1 MIKKKILID
10 TRNLSLL
17 DGTGIATYARNLAY
31 IIKDL
36 NYEVGL
42 LLDRKKNFQK
52 NEKLNEINFYD
63 DKSYNTYY
71 KYFKNLKSFLPY
83 FNSKYFNLNK
93 DKVINTDY
101 FRNFYPFYNF
111 LTNSNNIIE
120 ISRIKFSL
128 YSQLTNLIP
137 NNKIDDCIDI
147 YHSTSPLPILLKGK
161 INICTIHDIIPL
173 EYPYFTD
180 DHKNNYYKLI
190 KKILKNYNHI
200 ISVSDVTKKSLIN
213 FFDIEEKKITTTH
226 QSVHIPENIKSLDI
240 KSENFS
246 LFLDKFSLKA
256 KNYFIVYG
264 TIERR
269 KNILKIISSFL
280 SIPNKNF
287 KLVIIGKLGHH
298 ADKELETLS
307 DLKNNKLNRQKILFF
322 NYLKRD
328 ILLNLIKGSKAIIN
342 ASFAEG
348 FGLQLLEGMNLGV
361 PVIASNIRAHQ
372 EIGGDASLY
381 VDPASEEQ
389 ITKAMIDI
397 IDNEQL
403 VNQLVDKGYKQSKL
417 FTKEIVQSKV
427 ASVYSQF
434 I

>member
-17 DGTGIATYARNLAY
+17 DGTGIATYGRNLAY

-63 DKSYNTYY
+63 DKKYKTYD
-71 KYFKNLKSFLPY
+71 KFFANLKNFLPY
-83 FNSKYFNLNK
+83 FKHKYFNLYK
-93 DKVINTDY
+93 EKVVHKDY
-101 FRNFYPFYNF
+101 FRNVYPFYNF

-128 YSQLTNLIP
+128 YRQLIGLIP

-147 YHSTSPLPILLKGK
+147 YHSTSPLPFLLKSK

-180 DHKNNYYKLI
+180 DHKKNYYVLI
-190 KKILKNYNHI
+190 KKILNNYNHI
-200 ISVSDVTKKSLIN
+200 ISVSDTTKKSLIN
-213 FFDIEEKKITTTH
+213 FFNIEEKKITTTY
-226 QSVHIPENIKSLDI
+226 QSVYIPKNIKSLDV

-246 LFLDKFSLKA
+246 ILLEKFTLKQR
-256 KNYFIVYG
+256 KYFIVYG

-269 KNILKIISSFL
+269 KNIVKIINSFIAL
-280 SIPNKNF
+280 NAKDF
-287 KLVIIGKLGHH
+287 KLVIIGKLGFQGS
-298 ADKELETLS
+298 KELEILS
-307 DLKNNKLNRQKILFF
+307 DLNNNRLNLKKIIFL

-361 PVIASNIRAHQ
+361 PVIASNIKVHK
-372 EIGGDASLY
+372 EIGGDALLY
-381 VDPASEEQ
+381 VDPNSSEQ
-389 ITKAMIDI
+389 ITKALIDI

-403 VNQLVDKGYKQSKL
+403 ANQLVDKGYKQSKL

>member
-17 DGTGIATYARNLAY
+17 DGTGIATYSRNLAY

-42 LLDRKKNFQK
+42 LLDKKKNFQK
-52 NEKLNEINFYD
+52 NKKLNEINFYD
-63 DKSYNTYY
+63 DKFYNTYF
-71 KYFKNLKSFLPY
+71 KYFENLKNYLPY
-83 FNSKYFNLNK
+83 FNHRYFNLYN
-93 DKVINTDY
+93 DKLINSDY
-101 FRNFYPFYNF
+101 FRNSYPFYNF
-111 LTNSNNIIE
+111 LVNSNNIIE

-128 YSQLTNLIP
+128 YKQLINLIP
-137 NNKIDDCIDI
+137 NNKIDDCIKI
-147 YHSTSPLPILLKGK
+147 YHSTSPLPFMLKDK

-180 DHKNNYYKLI
+180 DNKKNYYELI
-190 KKILKNYNHI
+190 KKILKKYNHI
-200 ISVSDVTKKSLIN
+200 ISVSDATKKSLVN
-213 FFDIEEKKITTTH
+213 FFNIEEKKITTTY
-226 QSVHIPENIKSLDI
+226 QSVYIPENIKSLDI
-240 KSENFS
+240 KSQSFFSFLNNF
-246 LFLDKFSLKA
+246 KLKL

-269 KNILKIISSFL
+269 KNIEKIINSFF
-280 SIPNKNF
+280 SCQDKNF
-287 KLVIIGKLGHH
+287 KLVIIGKSGYH
-298 ADKELETLS
+298 ASKELQILS
-307 DLKNNKLNRQKILFF
+307 DLNYNKINYKNILYF

-328 ILLNLIKGSKAIIN
+328 SLLNLIKGSKAIIN
-342 ASFAEG
+342 ISFAEG

-361 PVIASNIRAHQ
+361 PVIASNIKAHQ
-372 EIGGDASLY
+372 EIGGDAMLY
-381 VDPASEEQ
+381 VDPASTEQ
-389 ITKAMIDI
+389 ITRAINDI
-397 IDNEQL
+397 VNNEQL

>member
-63 DKSYNTYY
+63 DKSYDTFF

-83 FNSKYFNLNK
+83 FNNKYFNLNK

-111 LTNSNNIIE
+111 LANSNNIIE

-128 YSQLTNLIP
+128 YRQLTNLIP
-137 NNKIDDCIDI
+137 NNKINDCIDI
-147 YHSTSPLPILLKGK
+147 YHSTSPLPLLLKGK

-173 EYPYFTD
+173 EYPYFSD
-180 DHKNNYYKLI
+180 DNKKNYYQLI

-213 FFDIEEKKITTTH
+213 FFDIEEKKITTTY

-246 LFLDKFSLKA
+246 LFLDNFSLKA

-287 KLVIIGKLGHH
+287 KLVIIGKLGHY

-307 DLKNNKLNRQKILFF
+307 DLKNNKLNKRILFF

-342 ASFAEG
+342 TSFAEG